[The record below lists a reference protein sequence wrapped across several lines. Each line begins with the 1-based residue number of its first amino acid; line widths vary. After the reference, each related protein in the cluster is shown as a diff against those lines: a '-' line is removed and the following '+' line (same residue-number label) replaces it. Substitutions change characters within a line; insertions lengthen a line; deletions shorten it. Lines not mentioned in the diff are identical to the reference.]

1 MNKNKRKH
9 INAML
14 IAATL
19 SLPFAVY
26 STPALA
32 STVAAESKAGQNNVS
47 KYAFDAVIKAY
58 KQNSDEESYA
68 TVYIK
73 NPKLT
78 IENGKRIIT
87 ATLKDSDFFEYL
99 KVEDVNN
106 PGVFQ
111 DVKVLSEDKRKHGT
125 KVIQFEVKELGKRY
139 GMQMHILIPTLGYDK
154 NFQVD
159 FDVNLKTYVEDD
171 DIEDNEDEQEQQ
183 QNDGTQNVIADKK
196 FQQAINKYALNRKD
210 VNEPI
215 KKEDLAEVKELIIYS
230 GQGISS
236 LKGLENMENLEK
248 LTLEGSEV
256 RNIGAISQLKKLKQ
270 VNLSGNKIENIEPIA
285 NLERLD
291 TLNLQNN
298 KIVDVTPLNQLK
310 KIRTIDLTSNKIKDI
325 KPLYTLLN
333 LRKLYISSNQVSDFT
348 GIEQLN
354 KLSTLAAENNG
365 IENIEP
371 ISKLDSLAELNIK
384 NNEIQDIASLSKSVG
399 LQSLNLEENY
409 VSDISSLS
417 NLKNLYDL
425 KLATNE
431 IRDIRPIQELGKKI
445 RIDVQRQK
453 VFLDEGYI
461 NNNIAIPVYD
471 LKGDPIQTIQ
481 WKSES
486 GSIANGFIKWN
497 SLGEK
502 MYEFKLEVA
511 PAESNIR
518 FHGMVVQKIVEQREE
533 IDNVIKDKNLK
544 RYMNKHNFER
554 KNLDM
559 PITKEDLLTIKKFK
573 MADGEKQGITDV
585 GGLEFM
591 ANLEELTL
599 QNFGL
604 KNANFI
610 SSLRNLKIV
619 DLSNNEIEDMKPISS
634 LTQLEKLN
642 ISNNSVK
649 NVEELFKINTLK
661 MLNISNNK
669 IEDADLEGIS
679 QLNELDK
686 LVVNHNNISGLEE
699 ISKINK
705 LNSLEIVGNKVVDVT
720 PLSKLANL
728 HWLDL
733 SDNKIKDIS
742 VFSSMLE
749 LISLKLSGNEI
760 QDVRPIIQLSQWATI
775 DIRRQ
780 KIKLEDAQ
788 VNQVVK
794 IPVHDVEGEPLE
806 GIKLKSEGGILNE
819 DDGTIVWTTPGE
831 KKYDFAFDGNDQF
844 GLRIWFS
851 GEVVQNIVEKLDQV
865 EAEVEKPKEEASKP
879 ESEIEKPKE
888 EENKPEEEVEKPK
901 EEPSKPEAE
910 VEKPKEEPKEEPSEP
925 VTEGENVNELEAN
938 VEKQTEGS
946 NELGTATVQKNEAI
960 QAPKQAQQAAKENVS
975 DKQVNN
981 KKEESKKS
989 LAATGGQESNVSL
1002 FGGLALVLSAL
1013 SMFVFRKSIF
1023 KK

>member
-1 MNKNKRKH
+1 MKRNKRKH

-32 STVAAESKAGQNNVS
+32 STVAAESKAGQNVS

-111 DVKVLSEDKRKHGT
+111 DVKVLSEDKRKHRT

-154 NFQVD
+154 NFQID

-183 QNDGTQNVIADKK
+183 QNDGTQNVIVDKK
-196 FQQAINKYALNRKD
+196 LQQAINKYALNRKD

-256 RNIGAISQLKKLKQ
+256 RNIGAVSHLKKLKQ
-270 VNLSGNKIENIEPIA
+270 VNLSGNKIENIEPI
-285 NLERLD
+285 
-291 TLNLQNN
+291 
-298 KIVDVTPLNQLK
+298 
-310 KIRTIDLTSNKIKDI
+310 
-325 KPLYTLLN
+325 
-333 LRKLYISSNQVSDFT
+333 
-348 GIEQLN
+348 
-354 KLSTLAAENNG
+354 
-365 IENIEP
+365 
-371 ISKLDSLAELNIK
+371 SKLDSLAELNLK
-384 NNEIQDIASLSKSVG
+384 NNEIQDIASLSKSTS
-399 LQSLNLEENY
+399 LQALNLEENY
-409 VSDISSLS
+409 ISDITSLS

-431 IRDIRPIQELGKKI
+431 IRDIRPIQELGEKI

-461 NNNIAIPVYD
+461 NSNIAIPVYD

-486 GSIANGFIKWN
+486 GSIANGFIKWD

-502 MYEFKLEVA
+502 MYEFKLEAA
-511 PAESNIR
+511 PAESKIR

-533 IDNVIKDKNLK
+533 SDNVIKDKNLK

-585 GGLEFM
+585 GGIEFM
-591 ANLEELTL
+591 TNLEELTL

-604 KNANFI
+604 KNTSFI

-619 DLSNNEIEDMKPISS
+619 DLSNNEIEDMQPISS
-634 LTQLEKLN
+634 LTQLENLN
-642 ISNNSVK
+642 ISNNNVK
-649 NVEELFKINTLK
+649 N
-661 MLNISNNK
+661 
-669 IEDADLEGIS
+669 
-679 QLNELDK
+679 
-686 LVVNHNNISGLEE
+686 
-699 ISKINK
+699 
-705 LNSLEIVGNKVVDVT
+705 
-720 PLSKLANL
+720 
-728 HWLDL
+728 
-733 SDNKIKDIS
+733 
-742 VFSSMLE
+742 
-749 LISLKLSGNEI
+749 
-760 QDVRPIIQLSQWATI
+760 
-775 DIRRQ
+775 
-780 KIKLEDAQ
+780 
-788 VNQVVK
+788 
-794 IPVHDVEGEPLE
+794 
-806 GIKLKSEGGILNE
+806 
-819 DDGTIVWTTPGE
+819 
-831 KKYDFAFDGNDQF
+831 
-844 GLRIWFS
+844 
-851 GEVVQNIVEKLDQV
+851 
-865 EAEVEKPKEEASKP
+865 
-879 ESEIEKPKE
+879 
-888 EENKPEEEVEKPK
+888 
-901 EEPSKPEAE
+901 
-910 VEKPKEEPKEEPSEP
+910 
-925 VTEGENVNELEAN
+925 
-938 VEKQTEGS
+938 
-946 NELGTATVQKNEAI
+946 
-960 QAPKQAQQAAKENVS
+960 AK
-975 DKQVNN
+975 
-981 KKEESKKS
+981 
-989 LAATGGQESNVSL
+989 
-1002 FGGLALVLSAL
+1002 
-1013 SMFVFRKSIF
+1013 
-1023 KK
+1023 

>member
-1 MNKNKRKH
+1 MKRNKRKH

-32 STVAAESKAGQNNVS
+32 STVAAESKAGQNVS

-154 NFQVD
+154 NFQID

-183 QNDGTQNVIADKK
+183 QNDGTQNVIVDKK
-196 FQQAINKYALNRKD
+196 LQQAINKYALNRKD

-256 RNIGAISQLKKLKQ
+256 RNIGAVSHLKKLKQ

-291 TLNLQNN
+291 TLHLQNN

-325 KPLYTLLN
+325 KPLYTLSN

-371 ISKLDSLAELNIK
+371 ISKLDSLAELNLK
-384 NNEIQDIASLSKSVG
+384 NNEIQDIASLSKSTS
-399 LQSLNLEENY
+399 LQALNLEENY
-409 VSDISSLS
+409 ISDITSLS

-431 IRDIRPIQELGKKI
+431 IRDIRPIQELGEKI

-461 NNNIAIPVYD
+461 NSNIAIPVYD

-486 GSIANGFIKWN
+486 GSIANGFIKWD

-502 MYEFKLEVA
+502 MYEFKLEAA
-511 PAESNIR
+511 PAESKIR

-533 IDNVIKDKNLK
+533 SDNVIKDKNLK

-585 GGLEFM
+585 GGIEFM
-591 ANLEELTL
+591 TNLEELTL

-604 KNANFI
+604 KNTSFI

-619 DLSNNEIEDMKPISS
+619 DLSNNEIEDMQPISS
-634 LTQLEKLN
+634 LTQLENLN
-642 ISNNSVK
+642 ISNNNVK
-649 NVEELFKINTLK
+649 NAKELFKINTLK
-661 MLNISNNK
+661 ILNISNNK
-669 IEDADLEGIS
+669 IGNADLEGIS

-699 ISKINK
+699 ISNINK
-705 LNSLEIVGNKVVDVT
+705 LNSLEIIGNKVVDVT

-728 HWLDL
+728 QWLDL

-749 LISLKLSGNEI
+749 LIGLKLPGNEI
-760 QDVRPIIQLSQWATI
+760 QDVRPIIQLSQWSTI

-806 GIKLKSEGGILNE
+806 DINLKSEGGILNE
-819 DDGTIVWTTPGE
+819 DDGTIVWTTTGE
-831 KKYDFAFDGNDQF
+831 KKYDFAFDGTKQF
-844 GLRIWFS
+844 GLLIWFS

-865 EAEVEKPKEEASKP
+865 EEEVEKPKEEGSKAEAEVEKPKEEGSKP
-879 ESEIEKPKE
+879 ESEVEKPKE
-888 EENKPEEEVEKPK
+888 EGSKAEEEVEKPK
-901 EEPSKPEAE
+901 EESNKPEDRSREAE
-910 VEKPKEEPKEEPSEP
+910 RRGK
-925 VTEGENVNELEAN
+925 
-938 VEKQTEGS
+938 
-946 NELGTATVQKNEAI
+946 
-960 QAPKQAQQAAKENVS
+960 
-975 DKQVNN
+975 
-981 KKEESKKS
+981 
-989 LAATGGQESNVSL
+989 
-1002 FGGLALVLSAL
+1002 
-1013 SMFVFRKSIF
+1013 
-1023 KK
+1023 